1 MSIGKR
7 RETRQQ
13 ELWVPTVDLTRSPG
27 HPFYERVNRLLGG
40 AGFDAFVEARCAKF
54 YADKMGRP
62 SLAPGVYV
70 RMLLVGYFE
79 SLDSERGIAWRCAD
93 SLALR
98 NFLGLTLSESP
109 ADHSTV
115 SRTRRLIDLETHA
128 EIFGFV
134 LKLLAEHSLISG
146 KTIGIDATTLE
157 ANAAMKSIVRRDD
170 GQGYQDFLT
179 ALAKESG
186 IETPTRED
194 LARIDRK
201 RERKGSNDDWVN
213 PHDPDAQI
221 TKMKDGSTHL
231 AHKAEHAVD
240 MDSGAVLAVTIQPGA
255 TGDTT
260 SVYETLSAATENIVA
275 LLQDA
280 KVAEKISPEACAE
293 FVADK
298 GYHSNDTISALATMN
313 TRSYIS
319 EPKRG
324 CRQWHGENKTRDA
337 VYANRRRMNG
347 ERGKSLMRRRGEY
360 LERPFAH
367 CLESGGMRRV
377 HLRRCANIAKRYLV
391 HVAACNLGL
400 LMRTLFGNG
409 TPRGSRGR
417 TAAAAALAAACDR
430 ITTASRPLV
439 SHLARLQTRFLQPAS
454 IRVAA

>member
-1 MSIGKR
+1 MAIGR
-7 RETRQQ
+7 RKSARQAD
-13 ELWVPTVDLTRSPG
+13 LWVSTSDLARSPG
-27 HPFYERVNRLLGG
+27 HPFYERVNALLSKSS
-40 AGFDAFVEARCAKF
+40 FDAFVEARCAKF
-54 YADKMGRP
+54 YAEKLGRP
-62 SLAPGVYV
+62 GLAPGVYV

-79 SLDSERGIAWRCAD
+79 GLDSERGIAWRCAD
-93 SLALR
+93 SLGLR
-98 NFLGLTLSESP
+98 SFLGLTLSESP
-109 ADHSTV
+109 ADHSTI

-134 LKLLAEHSLISG
+134 LKLLAEQGLISG
-146 KTIGIDATTLE
+146 KTIGIDGTTLE

-170 GQGYQDFLT
+170 GTSYPDFLKS
-179 ALAKESG
+179 LAKESG

-201 RERKGSNDDWVN
+201 RAKKGSNEDWTN

-221 TKMKDGSTHL
+221 TKMKNGSTHL

-240 MDSGAVLAVTIQPGA
+240 METGAVLAVTIQPGA

-260 SVYETLSAATENIVA
+260 SVYETLAAATENVVA
-275 LLQDA
+275 LLKDPTLA
-280 KVAEKISPEACAE
+280 GKISEQACGE

-298 GYHSNDTISALATMN
+298 GYHSNDTISALATLG
-313 TRSYIS
+313 TRSYVS

-324 CRQWHGENKTRDA
+324 RRQWQGETEVRDA
-337 VYANRRRMNG
+337 VYANRRRMKG
-347 ERGKSLMRRRGEY
+347 DRGKALMRRRGEY

-409 TPRGSRGR
+409 TPRGMQSRSEAVR
-417 TAAAAALAAACDR
+417 ALASACVRVTTAAR
-430 ITTASRPLV
+430 SLV
-439 SHLARLQTRFLQPAS
+439 SHLANLRPRFLQPAT
-454 IRVAA
+454 IAGAA

>member
-1 MSIGKR
+1 MAIGKHK
-7 RETRQQ
+7 ETRQQ
-13 ELWVPTVDLTRSPG
+13 ELWVPTADLARTPG
-27 HPFYERVNRLLGG
+27 HPFYERVNRLLVG
-40 AGFDAFVEARCAKF
+40 AGFDVFVEARCAKF
-54 YADKMGRP
+54 YAEKMGRP

-79 SLDSERGIAWRCAD
+79 GLDSERGIAWRCAD
-93 SLALR
+93 SLGLR
-98 NFLGLTLSESP
+98 SFLGLTLSESP

-134 LKLLAEHSLISG
+134 LKLLAEHGLVSG

-157 ANAAMKSIVRRDD
+157 ANAAMKSIVRRDG

-201 RERKGSNDDWVN
+201 RAKKGSNDDWVN
-213 PHDPDAQI
+213 PNDPDAQI

-260 SVYETLSAATENIVA
+260 SVYETLSAATENLVA
-275 LLQDA
+275 LLKDA
-280 KVAEKISPEACAE
+280 RVAEKISLDAGTE

-298 GYHSNDTISALATMN
+298 GYHCNDTIGALASMN

-324 CRQWHGENKTRDA
+324 RRQWHGDDATRDA

-347 ERGKSLMRRRGEY
+347 ARGKALMRRRGEY

-367 CLESGGMRRV
+367 CLESGAMRRV
-377 HLRRCANIAKRYLV
+377 HLRHCANIAKRYLV

-409 TPRGSRGR
+409 TPRGSASR
-417 TAAAAALAAACDR
+417 AAMPAAFAAACQR
-430 ITTASRPLV
+430 ITSVLRSPI
-439 SHLARLQTRFLQPAS
+439 SHLARPWARSPRPAP
-454 IRVAA
+454 IAIAA

>member
-1 MSIGKR
+1 
-7 RETRQQ
+7 
-13 ELWVPTVDLTRSPG
+13 
-27 HPFYERVNRLLGG
+27 
-40 AGFDAFVEARCAKF
+40 
-54 YADKMGRP
+54 
-62 SLAPGVYV
+62 
-70 RMLLVGYFE
+70 MLLVGYFE
-79 SLDSERGIAWRCAD
+79 GLDSERGIAWRCAD

-98 NFLGLTLSESP
+98 SFLGLNLTEIP

-146 KTIGIDATTLE
+146 KTIGVDGTTLE
-157 ANAAMKSIVRRDD
+157 ANAAMKSIVRRED

-179 ALAKESG
+179 SLAKESG
-186 IETPTRED
+186 IETPSRED

-201 RERKGSNDDWVN
+201 RVKKGSNDDWMN
-213 PHDPDAQI
+213 PNDPDAQI

-231 AHKAEHAVD
+231 AHKAEHAID
-240 MDSGAVLAVTIQPGA
+240 MVTGAVLAVTIHPGA

-260 SVYETLSAATENIVA
+260 SVYETLAAATENVAA
-275 LLQDA
+275 LLKDPA
-280 KVAEKISPEACAE
+280 VAEKISEEACGE

-298 GYHSNDTISALATMN
+298 GYHSNDTISTLADIG

-324 CRQWHGENKTRDA
+324 RRQWHGEARTRDA
-337 VYANRRRMNG
+337 VYANRRRMKG
-347 ERGKSLMRRRGEY
+347 ERGKALMRRRGEY

-377 HLRRCANIAKRYLV
+377 HLRRCENIAKRYLV

-409 TPRGSRGR
+409 TPKGTRSRAQAVR
-417 TAAAAALAAACDR
+417 TLAAACAR
-430 ITTASRPLV
+430 VITAARTLV
-439 SHLARLQTRFLQPAS
+439 SHLANLRTAFIQPAP
-454 IRVAA
+454 IAVAA

>member
-1 MSIGKR
+1 VAIGKR
-7 RETRQQ
+7 KSTRQQ
-13 ELWVPTVDLTRSPG
+13 DLWVATSELTRSPG
-27 HPFYERVNRLLGG
+27 HPFYERVNRLLAG
-40 AGFDAFVEARCAKF
+40 AGFDAFVEGRCAKF
-54 YADKMGRP
+54 YAEKMGRP
-62 SLAPGVYV
+62 GLAPSVYV

-79 SLDSERGIAWRCAD
+79 GLDSERGIAWRCAD

-98 NFLGLTLSESP
+98 SFLGLNLSESP

-146 KTIGIDATTLE
+146 KTIGVDGTTLE

-170 GQGYQDFLT
+170 GQGYHDFLT
-179 ALAKESG
+179 SLAKESG

-201 RERKGSNDDWVN
+201 RAKKGSNDDWKN

-240 MDSGAVLAVTIQPGA
+240 METGAVLAVTIQPGA

-260 SVYETLSAATENIVA
+260 SVYATLAAATENVAA
-275 LLQDA
+275 LLKDPA
-280 KVAEKISPEACAE
+280 VAEKISEEACGE

-298 GYHSNDTISALATMN
+298 GYHSNETISALADIG

-324 CRQWHGENKTRDA
+324 RRQWRGEIRTRDA

-347 ERGKSLMRRRGEY
+347 ERGKALMRRRGEY

-367 CLESGGMRRV
+367 CLESGSMRRV
-377 HLRRCANIAKRYLV
+377 HLRRCENIAKRYLV

-409 TPRGSRGR
+409 TPRGMRSRAE
-417 TAAAAALAAACDR
+417 TVWTLAAACAR
-430 ITTASRPLV
+430 VITAARTLLA
-439 SHLARLQTRFLQPAS
+439 HLATPETRFLQPAQ
-454 IRVAA
+454 IAVAA

>member
-1 MSIGKR
+1 MAIGKR
-7 RETRQQ
+7 KSTRQ
-13 ELWVPTVDLTRSPG
+13 EDLWVATSELTRSAG
-27 HPFYERVNRLLGG
+27 HPFYERVNGLLAA
-40 AGFDAFVEARCAKF
+40 AGFDAFVEGRCAKF
-54 YADKMGRP
+54 YAEKMGRP
-62 SLAPGVYV
+62 GLAPSVYA

-79 SLDSERGIAWRCAD
+79 GLDSERGIAWRCSD
-93 SLALR
+93 SLSLR
-98 NFLGLTLSESP
+98 GFLGLNLSESP

-134 LKLLAEHSLISG
+134 LKLLAEHGLISG
-146 KTIGIDATTLE
+146 KTIGVDGTTLE
-157 ANAAMKSIVRRDD
+157 ASAAMKSIVRRDD
-170 GQGYQDFLT
+170 GQAYQDFLT
-179 ALAKESG
+179 SLAKASG

-201 RERKGSNDDWVN
+201 RAKKGSNDEWKN

-240 MDSGAVLAVTIQPGA
+240 METGAVLAVTIQPGA

-260 SVYETLSAATENIVA
+260 SVYATMAAATENVVA
-275 LLQDA
+275 LLKDPA
-280 KVAEKISPEACAE
+280 VAGKISAEACAE

-298 GYHSNDTISALATMN
+298 GYHSNETISALADIG

-324 CRQWHGENKTRDA
+324 RRQWHGDIGTRDA

-347 ERGKSLMRRRGEY
+347 ERGKALMRRRGEY

-377 HLRRCANIAKRYLV
+377 HLRRCENIAKRYLV
-391 HVAACNLGL
+391 HVAACNMGL

-409 TPRGSRGR
+409 TPRGMRSRAEAVWALEAACMSVM
-417 TAAAAALAAACDR
+417 TAAR
-430 ITTASRPLV
+430 TLV
-439 SHLARLQTRFLQPAS
+439 LHLANLRTRFLQRAQVP
-454 IRVAA
+454 VAA

>member
-1 MSIGKR
+1 MAIGR
-7 RETRQQ
+7 RKSARQVD
-13 ELWVPTVDLTRSPG
+13 LWVSTSALARSPG
-27 HPFYERVNRLLGG
+27 HPFYERVNALLSSSS
-40 AGFDAFVEARCAKF
+40 FDAFVEACCARF
-54 YADKMGRP
+54 YAEKLGRP
-62 SLAPGVYV
+62 GLAPGVYV

-79 SLDSERGIAWRCAD
+79 GLDSERGIAWRCAD

-98 NFLGLTLSESP
+98 SFLGLTLSESP
-109 ADHSTV
+109 ADHSTI

-134 LKLLAEHSLISG
+134 LKLLAVHGLISG
-146 KTIGIDATTLE
+146 KTIGIDGTTLE

-170 GQGYQDFLT
+170 GTSYPDFLKS
-179 ALAKESG
+179 LAKESG

-194 LARIDRK
+194 LARTDRRRAK
-201 RERKGSNDDWVN
+201 KGSNEDWTN

-240 MDSGAVLAVTIQPGA
+240 LETGAVLALTIQPGA

-260 SVYETLSAATENIVA
+260 SMYETLAAATENVVA
-275 LLQDA
+275 LLKDA
-280 KVAEKISPEACAE
+280 TLAGKISEQACGE

-298 GYHSNDTISALATMN
+298 GYHSNDTISALATMG
-313 TRSYIS
+313 TRSYVS

-324 CRQWHGENKTRDA
+324 RRQWQGETEVRDA
-337 VYANRRRMNG
+337 VYANRRPMKG
-347 ERGKSLMRRRGEY
+347 DRGKALMRRRGEY

-367 CLESGGMRRV
+367 CLESGSMRRV

-409 TPRGSRGR
+409 TPRGLGSRAQ
-417 TAAAAALAAACDR
+417 TLQALAAACQR
-430 ITTASRPLV
+430 ITAVARAFI
-439 SHLARLQTRFLQPAS
+439 SHLPDRAAQFRQPEPIA
-454 IRVAA
+454 VAA

>member
-1 MSIGKR
+1 MAIGKR
-7 RETRQQ
+7 KSTRQ
-13 ELWVPTVDLTRSPG
+13 EDLWVATSELTRSAG
-27 HPFYERVNRLLGG
+27 HPFYERVNGLLAG
-40 AGFDAFVEARCAKF
+40 AGFDAFVEGRCAKF
-54 YADKMGRP
+54 YAEKMGRP
-62 SLAPGVYV
+62 GLAPSVYA

-79 SLDSERGIAWRCAD
+79 GLDSERGIAWRCSD
-93 SLALR
+93 SLSLR
-98 NFLGLTLSESP
+98 GFLGLNLSESP

-134 LKLLAEHSLISG
+134 LKLLAEHGLVSG
-146 KTIGIDATTLE
+146 KTIGVDGTTLE

-170 GQGYQDFLT
+170 GQAYQDFLT
-179 ALAKESG
+179 SLAKASG

-201 RERKGSNDDWVN
+201 RAKKGSNDEWKN

-240 MDSGAVLAVTIQPGA
+240 METGAVLAVTIQPGA

-260 SVYETLSAATENIVA
+260 SVYSTLAAATENVVA
-275 LLQDA
+275 LLEDPA
-280 KVAEKISPEACAE
+280 VAEKISEEACGE

-298 GYHSNDTISALATMN
+298 GYHSNETISALADIG

-319 EPKRG
+319 EPRRG
-324 CRQWHGENKTRDA
+324 RRQWHGEIGTRDA

-347 ERGKSLMRRRGEY
+347 ERGKALMRRRGEY

-377 HLRRCANIAKRYLV
+377 HLRRCENIAKRYLV

-409 TPRGSRGR
+409 TPRGMRSRLEAVWTR
-417 TAAAAALAAACDR
+417 AAAC
-430 ITTASRPLV
+430 
-439 SHLARLQTRFLQPAS
+439 ARV
-454 IRVAA
+454 VAAARTLVLPLGNLRARFFQPTRIPVAA

>member
-1 MSIGKR
+1 MAIGR
-7 RETRQQ
+7 RKSARQAG
-13 ELWVPTVDLTRSPG
+13 LWVSTSDLARSPG
-27 HPFYERVNRLLGG
+27 HPFYERVNGLLAK
-40 AGFDAFVEARCAKF
+40 AGFDNFVEGRCAKF
-54 YADKMGRP
+54 YAEKMGRP
-62 SLAPGVYV
+62 GLAPGVYV

-79 SLDSERGIAWRCAD
+79 GLDSERGIAWRCAD

-98 NFLGLTLSESP
+98 GFLGLTLSESP

-134 LKLLAEHSLISG
+134 LKLLAEQGLIRG
-146 KTIGIDATTLE
+146 KTIGVDATTLE

-170 GQGYQDFLT
+170 GQSYQDFLT
-179 ALAKESG
+179 SLAKESG

-201 RERKGSNDDWVN
+201 RGKKGSNDDWVN
-213 PHDPDAQI
+213 PHDPDAQV

-240 MDSGAVLAVTIQPGA
+240 METGAVLAVTIQPGA

-260 SVYETLSAATENIVA
+260 SVYETLVAATENIVA
-275 LLQDA
+275 LLKDPT
-280 KVAEKISPEACAE
+280 VAEKISAEACGE

-298 GYHSNDTISALATMN
+298 GYHSNDTISALSDIG

-319 EPKRG
+319 EPRRG
-324 CRQWHGENKTRDA
+324 RRRWRGETSTRDA
-337 VYANRRRMNG
+337 VYANRRRMQG
-347 ERGKSLMRRRGEY
+347 DRGKALMRRRGEY

-377 HLRRCANIAKRYLV
+377 HLRRCENIAKRYLV

-400 LMRTLFGNG
+400 LMRTLFGKG
-409 TPRGSRGR
+409 TPRGLRGLAEAVR
-417 TAAAAALAAACDR
+417 ALAAACVR
-430 ITTASRPLV
+430 VMTPIRTLV
-439 SHLARLQTRFLQPAS
+439 SHLANLRTRFLQPVPLPAGT
-454 IRVAA
+454 

>member
-1 MSIGKR
+1 MAIGKR
-7 RETRQQ
+7 KSTRQQ
-13 ELWVPTVDLTRSPG
+13 DLWVATSELTRSPG
-27 HPFYERVNRLLGG
+27 HPFYERVNRLLAG

-54 YADKMGRP
+54 YAEKMGRP
-62 SLAPGVYV
+62 GLAPGVYV

-79 SLDSERGIAWRCAD
+79 GLDSERGIAWRCAD

-98 NFLGLTLSESP
+98 SFLGLNLSESP

-134 LKLLAEHSLISG
+134 LKLLAEHGLISG
-146 KTIGIDATTLE
+146 KTIGVDGTTLE

-179 ALAKESG
+179 SLAKESG

-201 RERKGSNDDWVN
+201 RTKKGSNNDWLN

-240 MDSGAVLAVTIQPGA
+240 MVTGAVLAVTIHPGA

-260 SVYETLSAATENIVA
+260 SVYETLAAATENVVA
-275 LLQDA
+275 LLKDPA
-280 KVAEKISPEACAE
+280 VAERISEQACGE
-293 FVADK
+293 FVGDK
-298 GYHSNDTISALATMN
+298 GYHSNDTISALAEMG
-313 TRSYIS
+313 TRSYVS

-324 CRQWHGENKTRDA
+324 RRQWRGETETRDA
-337 VYANRRRMNG
+337 VYANRRRMKG
-347 ERGKSLMRRRGEY
+347 DRGKALMRRRGEY

-367 CLESGGMRRV
+367 CLESGAMRRV
-377 HLRRCANIAKRYLV
+377 HLRRCENIAKRYLV

-409 TPRGSRGR
+409 TPRGMRSRAEALG
-417 TAAAAALAAACDR
+417 ALASACGR
-430 ITTASRPLV
+430 ITTAARSLV
-439 SHLARLQTRFLQPAS
+439 SHLANLRTRFLQPAS
-454 IRVAA
+454 IAVAA

>member
-1 MSIGKR
+1 MAIGKR
-7 RETRQQ
+7 KSTRQQ
-13 ELWVPTVDLTRSPG
+13 DLWVATSELTRSAG
-27 HPFYERVNRLLGG
+27 HPFYERVNRLLAG

-54 YADKMGRP
+54 YAEKMGRP
-62 SLAPGVYV
+62 GLAPSVYV

-79 SLDSERGIAWRCAD
+79 GLDSERGIAWRCAD

-98 NFLGLTLSESP
+98 SFLGLNLTESP

-115 SRTRRLIDLETHA
+115 SRTRRLIDVETHT

-146 KTIGIDATTLE
+146 KTIGIDGTTLE

-179 ALAKESG
+179 SLAKESG

-201 RERKGSNDDWVN
+201 RAQKGSNDDWMN

-221 TKMKDGSTHL
+221 TRMKDGSTHL

-240 MDSGAVLAVTIQPGA
+240 MVTGAVLAVTIHPGA

-260 SVYETLSAATENIVA
+260 SVYETLAAATENVVA
-275 LLQDA
+275 LLKDPA
-280 KVAEKISPEACAE
+280 VAEKISEQACGE

-298 GYHSNDTISALATMN
+298 GYHSNDTISALAEMD
-313 TRSYIS
+313 TRSYVS

-324 CRQWHGENKTRDA
+324 RRQWHGETGTRDA
-337 VYANRRRMNG
+337 VYANRRRMKG
-347 ERGKSLMRRRGEY
+347 DRGKALMRRRGEY

-377 HLRRCANIAKRYLV
+377 HLRRCENIAKRYLV

-400 LMRTLFGNG
+400 LMRTLFGSG
-409 TPRGSRGR
+409 TPRGMRSRAEAVR
-417 TAAAAALAAACDR
+417 ALALACER
-430 ITTASRPLV
+430 LTTAPRTLV
-439 SHLARLQTRFLQPAS
+439 SHLANLRARFLQPAPS
-454 IRVAA
+454 AVAA